1 VDAATAALCRFRVF
15 FLGIVASFVR
25 SVCFGFG
32 SVRFGFDYV
41 KAKKPPNICASNH
54 MPACPAALRKAVWEN
69 FGEDPKKVGK
79 LWILFSERGRSS

>member
-1 VDAATAALCRFRVF
+1 M
-15 FLGIVASFVR
+15 R

-54 MPACPAALRKAVWEN
+54 MPACPAALRKAVSGFYLAKE
-69 FGEDPKKVGK
+69 EEV
-79 LWILFSERGRSS
+79 LERAIAL